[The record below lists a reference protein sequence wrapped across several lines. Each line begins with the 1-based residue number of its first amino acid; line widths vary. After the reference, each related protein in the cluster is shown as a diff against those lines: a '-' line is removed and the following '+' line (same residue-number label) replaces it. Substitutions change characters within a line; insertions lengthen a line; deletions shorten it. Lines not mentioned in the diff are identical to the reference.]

1 MERRSFL
8 KKAGVTAGAGLLAA
22 CSGKGVTA
30 AAGGSNQKVEWTLA
44 SSFPKSV
51 DAIFGSAEK
60 FAARVKELTG
70 GNFTIHV
77 KAAGE
82 VVPPLE
88 VLGAVQNKTVQIGQS
103 ASYYYFGKDATFAF
117 DTAIPFGLT
126 ARQHVAWMMHGGGM
140 ELMREFFKQY
150 NIVNFL
156 GGNTGTQMGGWYK
169 KEIKTLAD
177 LNGLKLRTSGFA
189 GKVMSKLGVV
199 PQQLP
204 AGEIYTALEKG
215 TIDGVEWVGPYDDE
229 KLGFYK
235 VAPFYY
241 YPGWWEGGANLS
253 YYVNAEEY
261 AKLPESYKAAIA
273 AASME
278 AQIEV
283 QSKYDAS
290 NPAAMAKLLGEG
302 AKLQKFS
309 DEIMSA
315 AFKATQEARAEEA
328 AKNPNFKKIFDSWLA
343 FRHNEMQWFGLAER
357 AYAEFAESHPWK
369 PGA

>member
-30 AAGGSNQKVEWTLA
+30 AAGDSNQKVEWTLA

-215 TIDGVEWVGPYDDE
+215 TIDGVEWVGP
-229 KLGFYK
+229 
-235 VAPFYY
+235 
-241 YPGWWEGGANLS
+241 
-253 YYVNAEEY
+253 
-261 AKLPESYKAAIA
+261 
-273 AASME
+273 
-278 AQIEV
+278 
-283 QSKYDAS
+283 
-290 NPAAMAKLLGEG
+290 
-302 AKLQKFS
+302 
-309 DEIMSA
+309 
-315 AFKATQEARAEEA
+315 
-328 AKNPNFKKIFDSWLA
+328 
-343 FRHNEMQWFGLAER
+343 
-357 AYAEFAESHPWK
+357 
-369 PGA
+369 